1 MLSGGKKSRI
11 GKISYNVFLKLLAPV
26 LLVLVWYAASNAGIL
41 TPNILPSPI
50 KVVETLFKLIS
61 NGKLGKNLLVSGK
74 RVLKGF
80 AIGTGIGIVLGV
92 FMGLSKT
99 LNKILSSLVSIFRPI
114 PMIAWIPLLI
124 LWLGIGEETKVAV
137 IIIGTLWPVLLNT
150 IGGILS
156 VDKKL
161 LEVAQVLE
169 KGKKEILLNVI
180 LPAAWPSIIT
190 GIRLGISTAWTC
202 VVAAEMIAAS
212 SGVGYMITYAREL
225 SQPDVVLV
233 GVFTIGVVGLLIDFA
248 IMRIQRRLLRWNY
261 IQQGK

>member
-1 MLSGGKKSRI
+1 MDKKSRI
-11 GKISYNVFLKLLAPV
+11 GKISYNIFLKLLAPV
-26 LLVLVWYAASNAGIL
+26 LLILVWYVASVAGALNA
-41 TPNILPSPI
+41 NILPSP
-50 KVVETLFKLIS
+50 VRVFQTLIKLIT
-61 NGKLGKNLLVSGK
+61 NGKLGQGLVVSGL
-74 RVLKGF
+74 RVIKGF
-80 AIGTGIGIVLGV
+80 AIGAVIGIVLGV
-92 FMGLSKT
+92 LMGLSKT

-124 LWLGIGEETKVAV
+124 MWLGIGEESKVAV

-150 IGGILS
+150 ISGILS

-169 KGKKEILLNVI
+169 KGKKEILFNVI
-180 LPAAWPSIIT
+180 LPSAWPSIIT

-212 SGVGYMITYAREL
+212 SGIGYMITYAREL

-233 GVFTIGVVGLLIDFA
+233 GVFTIGLVGLLIDFI
-248 IMRIQRRLLRWNY
+248 IMRIQKRLLRWNY

>member
-1 MLSGGKKSRI
+1 MDKKSRI
-11 GKISYNVFLKLLAPV
+11 GKISYNIFLKLLAPV
-26 LLVLVWYAASNAGIL
+26 LLILVWYVASAAGVLNA
-41 TPNILPSPI
+41 NILPSP
-50 KVVETLFKLIS
+50 VRVFQTLIKLIT
-61 NGKLGKNLLVSGK
+61 NGKLGQGLVVSGL
-74 RVLKGF
+74 RVIRGF
-80 AIGTGIGIVLGV
+80 AIGAVIGIVLGV
-92 FMGLSKT
+92 LMGLSKT

-124 LWLGIGEETKVAV
+124 MWLGIGEESKVAV
-137 IIIGTLWPVLLNT
+137 IIIGALWPVLLNT
-150 IGGILS
+150 ISGILS

-169 KGKKEILLNVI
+169 KGKKEILFNVI
-180 LPAAWPSIIT
+180 LPSAWPSIIT

-212 SGVGYMITYAREL
+212 SGIGYMIAYAREL

-233 GVFTIGVVGLLIDFA
+233 GVFTIGLVGLLIDFI
-248 IMRIQRRLLRWNY
+248 IMRIQKRLLRWNY

>member
-1 MLSGGKKSRI
+1 VR
-11 GKISYNVFLKLLAPV
+11 VFQ
-26 LLVLVWYAASNAGIL
+26 
-41 TPNILPSPI
+41 
-50 KVVETLFKLIS
+50 TLIKLIT
-61 NGKLGKNLLVSGK
+61 NGKLGQGLLVSGL
-74 RVLKGF
+74 RVIKGF
-80 AIGTGIGIVLGV
+80 VVGAVIGIVLGV
-92 FMGLSKT
+92 LMGLSKT

-124 LWLGIGEETKVAV
+124 MWLGIGEESKVAV
-137 IIIGTLWPVLLNT
+137 IIIGALWPVLLNT
-150 IGGILS
+150 ISGILS

-169 KGKKEILLNVI
+169 KGKKEILFNVI
-180 LPAAWPSIIT
+180 LPSAWPSIIT

-212 SGVGYMITYAREL
+212 SGIGYMITYAREL

-233 GVFTIGVVGLLIDFA
+233 GVFTIGLVGLLIDFI
-248 IMRIQRRLLRWNY
+248 IMRIQKRLLRWNY